1 MVALFALAPLVVS
14 AGIYGGFPN
23 SATLAKDAVEADD
36 YYAGSGNVDIS
47 GSILGD
53 AILGGGNIFVSGP
66 VGQDVLA
73 AGGVVNL
80 SGAVGDDVRV
90 AAGTV
95 LVKGEVGD
103 DLIVAGGE
111 ITVSPGANIKG
122 DATLAGGAITISAP
136 IAGDVRVAGGTVVID
151 APIAGNVHAR
161 VGELILGE
169 HAVIGGD
176 LVYEAGNVAEVHSG
190 AQVAG
195 VITYTQAK
203 WVGTKEERQGVLVA
217 MFGMWTIIK
226 IAVLFG
232 IGMLLHVLFGRMS
245 MRFVE
250 QGITRF
256 WGNALRGLIILI
268 VVPVV
273 AILAMVTL
281 VGIPLSIFVLALYGV
296 LLALGCFYG
305 PIIMGSLI
313 LKLVKQ
319 STEYVVNWKT
329 ILLGAASSVVV
340 GLIPVIGGLA
350 GFIFMLAAIGVIAV
364 SEYDRFVAAR

>member
-1 MVALFALAPLVVS
+1 M
-14 AGIYGGFPN
+14 
-23 SATLAKDAVEADD
+23 
-36 YYAGSGNVDIS
+36 
-47 GSILGD
+47 
-53 AILGGGNIFVSGP
+53 
-66 VGQDVLA
+66 
-73 AGGVVNL
+73 
-80 SGAVGDDVRV
+80 
-90 AAGTV
+90 
-95 LVKGEVGD
+95 
-103 DLIVAGGE
+103 
-111 ITVSPGANIKG
+111 
-122 DATLAGGAITISAP
+122 
-136 IAGDVRVAGGTVVID
+136 
-151 APIAGNVHAR
+151 
-161 VGELILGE
+161 
-169 HAVIGGD
+169 IGGD

-268 VVPVV
+268 VVPVI

-313 LKLVKQ
+313 LKLAKQ